1 MWEDKANLY
10 NKLEDNI
17 KAFKS
22 LRASFFFKKKGG
34 GNITALATIML
45 IGFI

>member
-22 LRASFFFKKKGG
+22 LKASFFKKKGG
-34 GNITALATIML
+34 GGVI
-45 IGFI
+45 